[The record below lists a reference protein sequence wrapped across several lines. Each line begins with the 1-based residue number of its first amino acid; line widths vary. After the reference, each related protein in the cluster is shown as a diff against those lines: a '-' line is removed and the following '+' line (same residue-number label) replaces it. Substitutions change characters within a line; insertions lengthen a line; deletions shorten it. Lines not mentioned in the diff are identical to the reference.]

1 MDILFFPEVLQAV
14 AGDNYIIYAYMNDG
28 SVRKY
33 ALSSFVSG
41 KEELSALKDPEVFK
55 NSLTVLNGTAAF
67 DLTGNRDETNCVDI
81 DPLVLYNVLN
91 ANEFPFEAGVL
102 FRHIKSFFVLRC
114 RIGIFGAL
122 LCHIATFL
130 VLIVHLVI
138 LAV

>member
-33 ALSSFVSG
+33 DLSSFVSG

-81 DPLVLYNVLN
+81 DPLVLYSAPCVSDPLE
-91 ANEFPFEAGVL
+91 NEVV
-102 FRHIKSFFVLRC
+102 K
-114 RIGIFGAL
+114 
-122 LCHIATFL
+122 
-130 VLIVHLVI
+130 
-138 LAV
+138 